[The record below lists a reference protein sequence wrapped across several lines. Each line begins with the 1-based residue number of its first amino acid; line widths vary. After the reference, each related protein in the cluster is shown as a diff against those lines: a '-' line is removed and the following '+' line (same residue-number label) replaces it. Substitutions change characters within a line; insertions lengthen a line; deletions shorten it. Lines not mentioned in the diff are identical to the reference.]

1 MMVFSREFSDSDGA
15 SITPRKDEELATSVA
30 SRDTAVGPG
39 IEVALL
45 RTPVSDG
52 ASHSR
57 FRRVGRAAVAGV
69 FAKVVGA
76 ACNLALVP
84 VLVGFLGPVQFGI
97 WAAYQS
103 LQGLLVFAD
112 FGIGNGMQNAV
123 TVALAH
129 GDTRRAQ
136 SLISSALVALLVAA
150 GLLGAV
156 AVVGLNVPAVVT
168 WLSGGRPD
176 DTELSAL
183 RVGIAVFVVAGLLAI
198 PLSCGERL
206 ALAMQEGFVTHG
218 TRAITTILSFCCVLV
233 LVRAQASFA
242 AICMATSLPV
252 LTGPLLSWMVVTR
265 GRSWALPA
273 ISAISAV
280 ETRAVLRSGIG
291 FLAVQMTAI
300 LGFGL
305 DAILIERYAGPVEV
319 ANYTV
324 VQRLF
329 SLVGMVVGIALAPLW
344 PAYADARARGDYAW
358 IRKTFWRSL
367 LATAVVAGGLSIVL
381 AALAGPIAAR
391 WVGNAIT
398 PPASLVTA
406 FAAWSFVLACGMA
419 FSYFWN
425 GMHMLR
431 LQAGIGLLF
440 VSISLPAKIFGLQ
453 TGSATSVLVA
463 NGIVFTLA
471 SLLPGAAV
479 TYIYLRSEPAIG
491 SAEPSEVSP

>member
-1 MMVFSREFSDSDGA
+1 MPPPVGPLPPA
-15 SITPRKDEELATSVA
+15 TPRY
-30 SRDTAVGPG
+30 
-39 IEVALL
+39 
-45 RTPVSDG
+45 
-52 ASHSR
+52 
-57 FRRVGRAAVAGV
+57 RRVGMTAVAGIC
-69 FAKVVGA
+69 AKVVVA

-123 TVALAH
+123 TVALAQ

-136 SLISSALVALLVAA
+136 ALISSALVALLAAA
-150 GLLGAV
+150 GILGLLVVVGFNVPPAV
-156 AVVGLNVPAVVT
+156 A
-168 WLSGGRPD
+168 WLSGGRAD
-176 DTELSAL
+176 DPEFSAL
-183 RVGIAVFVVAGLLAI
+183 RVGVAVFVAAGLIAI

-218 TRAITTILSFCCVLV
+218 TRATTTILAFGCVLV

-242 AICMATSLPV
+242 AICMATSIPV
-252 LTGPLLSWMVVTR
+252 LAGPLLSWMLVAR

-273 ISAISAV
+273 ISAVSAG

-329 SLVGMVVGIALAPLW
+329 SLVGMVVGIVVAPLW

-358 IRKTFWRSL
+358 IRKTLWRSL
-367 LATAVVAGGLSIVL
+367 LATAVVAGALSVAL
-381 AALAGPIAAR
+381 AVLAGPIAAR

-431 LQAGIGLLF
+431 LQAVLGGMFVLVGLP
-440 VSISLPAKIFGLQ
+440 VKVAALQ
-453 TGSATSVLVA
+453 SGTATSVVLTNA
-463 NGIVFTLA
+463 IAYFATA
-471 SLLPGAAV
+471 LLPGAIV
-479 TYIYLRSEPAIG
+479 TWAAIRAAAPLAGRRAAG
-491 SAEPSEVSP
+491 SPTA

>member
-1 MMVFSREFSDSDGA
+1 M
-15 SITPRKDEELATSVA
+15 T
-30 SRDTAVGPG
+30 
-39 IEVALL
+39 
-45 RTPVSDG
+45 
-52 ASHSR
+52 
-57 FRRVGRAAVAGV
+57 AVAGIC
-69 FAKVVGA
+69 AKVVVA

-123 TVALAH
+123 TVALAQ

-136 SLISSALVALLVAA
+136 ALISSALAALLAAA
-150 GLLGAV
+150 GILGALV
-156 AVVGLNVPAVVT
+156 VVGFNVPPAVA
-168 WLSGGRPD
+168 WLSGARAGDP
-176 DTELSAL
+176 EFSAL
-183 RVGIAVFVVAGLLAI
+183 RVGVAVFVAAGLIAI

-206 ALAMQEGFVTHG
+206 ALAMQGGFVTHG
-218 TRAITTILSFCCVLV
+218 TRAATTILAFGCVLV

-242 AICMATSLPV
+242 AICMATSIPV
-252 LTGPLLSWMVVTR
+252 LACPLLSWMLVAR
-265 GRSWALPA
+265 SRSWALPA
-273 ISAISAV
+273 ISAVSAG

-329 SLVGMVVGIALAPLW
+329 SLVGMVVGIVVAPLW

-367 LATAVVAGGLSIVL
+367 LATAVVAGALSAAL
-381 AALAGPIAAR
+381 AVLAGPIAAR
-391 WVGNAIT
+391 WVGTAIT
-398 PPASLVTA
+398 PPPSLVMA

-431 LQAGIGLLF
+431 LQAAIGLLF
-440 VSISLPAKIFGLQ
+440 VAISLPAKILGLQ
-453 TGSATSVLVA
+453 TGSATSVLIA

-471 SLLPGAAV
+471 SLLPGAII
-479 TYIYLRSEPAIG
+479 TFMHLRSEAAIT
-491 SAEPSEVSP
+491 SLEPSGRRP

>member
-1 MMVFSREFSDSDGA
+1 MA
-15 SITPRKDEELATSVA
+15 NSVA
-30 SRDTAVGPG
+30 ARDAAADHSG
-39 IEVALL
+39 EVSLL
-45 RTPVSDG
+45 RPPDSET
-52 ASHSR
+52 ASRGR
-57 FRRVGRAAVAGV
+57 FRRVGRAAIAGV
-69 FAKVVGA
+69 FAKVVVV

-150 GLLGAV
+150 ALLGAV
-156 AVVGLNVPAVVT
+156 AVVGFNVPAVVS

-176 DTELSAL
+176 DAELSAL

-242 AICMATSLPV
+242 AICMATSIPV
-252 LTGPLLSWMVVTR
+252 LAGPLLSWMMVAR

-273 ISAISAV
+273 VAAMSAT
-280 ETRAVLRSGIG
+280 ETSEVLRSGIG
-291 FLAVQMTAI
+291 FLAVQLTAI

-319 ANYTV
+319 ANYAV

-329 SLVGMVVGIALAPLW
+329 SLVAMVVGIVLAPLW

-367 LATAVVAGGLSIVL
+367 LATAVVAGALSGVL
-381 AALAGPIAAR
+381 AVLAGPIAAQ

-431 LQAGIGLLF
+431 LQAVLGGVF
-440 VSISLPAKIFGLQ
+440 VLVSLPMKVAILHSGNA
-453 TGSATSVLVA
+453 ATLVA
-463 NGIVFTLA
+463 VNVIAYTVT
-471 SLLPGAAV
+471 SLLPGAFA
-479 TYIYLRSEPAIG
+479 TLAIPSLNPSKRANEQRHAG
-491 SAEPSEVSP
+491 AESR

>member
-1 MMVFSREFSDSDGA
+1 MADLG
-15 SITPRKDEELATSVA
+15 
-30 SRDTAVGPG
+30 G
-39 IEVALL
+39 EVALS
-45 RTPVSDG
+45 RPPDSES
-52 ASHSR
+52 ASRGR
-57 FRRVGRAAVAGV
+57 FRRVGSAAIAGV
-69 FAKVVGA
+69 FAKVVVV

-103 LQGLLVFAD
+103 LQGLLIFAD

-123 TVALAH
+123 TVALAN

-136 SLISSALVALLVAA
+136 SLISSALVALLASAGILGVVAA
-150 GLLGAV
+150 
-156 AVVGLNVPAVVT
+156 VGFNVPSVVS

-176 DTELSAL
+176 DAELAAF
-183 RVGIAVFVVAGLLAI
+183 RVGVAVFIATGLLAI

-206 ALAMQEGFVTHG
+206 ALAMQQGFVTHAS
-218 TRAITTILSFCCVLV
+218 RAITTILSFGCVLA
-233 LVRAQASFA
+233 LVNSKAGFA
-242 AICMATSLPV
+242 AICVATSIPV
-252 LTGPLLSWMVVTR
+252 LAGPLLSWLVVAR
-265 GRSWALPA
+265 GRSWASPA
-273 ISAISAV
+273 ISAVSGHD
-280 ETRAVLRSGIG
+280 TRAVLRSGVG
-291 FLAVQMTAI
+291 FRAVQWTAI

-329 SLVGMVVGIALAPLW
+329 GLVAMVVGIGLAPLW

-358 IRKTFWRSL
+358 LRTTFWRSL
-367 LATAVVAGGLSIVL
+367 VATAVVAGGLSMSL
-381 AALAGPIAAR
+381 AVLAGPIASR
-391 WVGNAIT
+391 WLGNAIN

-431 LQAGIGLLF
+431 LQAVIGLLF
-440 VSISLPAKIFGLQ
+440 VSISLPAKIFTLQ
-453 TGSATSVLVA
+453 GGQATSVLVVNA
-463 NGIVFTLA
+463 IVFTVS
-471 SLLPGAAV
+471 SLLPGAIV
-479 TYIYLRSEPAIG
+479 TYMYLRSTPA
-491 SAEPSEVSP
+491 APAPEPSDPNASARYRPQ